1 MKTSHE
7 LMPATSPGPALVRR
21 AWLTRALGLLALGL
35 GGLPP
40 ARASEPDT
48 SLLAQLRQ
56 RLQTAPVL
64 RGRFEQQKRIQG
76 FKNPLVSRGDFLVA
90 RERGILWHTRTPFES
105 TLIVTRDRL
114 QSLQADGS
122 VSTQLDARDEPGLR
136 AINALLFA
144 LMSADLDRL
153 AERFH
158 IEGQAGASDWRI
170 VLTPRDTALAQW
182 LARVELQG
190 ERYVNSATLTEAR
203 GDESVLRFSAQSTA
217 AQLSPA
223 ESARFE

>member
-1 MKTSHE
+1 MKKSHE
-7 LMPATSPGPALVRR
+7 QPPVTRPGLVRR
-21 AWLTRALGLLALGL
+21 AWLARALGLLALGL

-40 ARASEPDT
+40 ARATEPDT
-48 SLLAQLRQ
+48 PLLAQLRQ

-64 RGRFEQQKRIQG
+64 RGRFEQHKRIQG

-122 VSTQLDARDEPGLR
+122 VGTQLDAREEPGLR

-144 LMSADLDRL
+144 LMAADLDRL

-158 IEGQAGASDWRI
+158 IEGQAGGASDWRL
-170 VLTPRDTALAQW
+170 VLTPRDAALAQW

-190 ERYVNSATLTEAR
+190 ERYVNSVTLTEAR
-203 GDESVLRFSAQSTA
+203 GDESVIRFSAQSTA